1 MTRFLRRYGILLLS
15 LAALFCSGLLIGR
28 ITAPAATERTAAA
41 APTAH
46 ATESWLESA
55 GRSLKRDLQL
65 SPAQETALQGELEV
79 TSVALRDDQ
88 ERALF
93 QMHLRLLVLHDSMA
107 RSGALNPDQT
117 RKLADSRSKLKRLI
131 IAKFP
136 DMVRSN
142 PKFAEGS

>member
-1 MTRFLRRYGILLLS
+1 MTRLLHRYGILILS
-15 LAALFCSGLLIGR
+15 LAALFGSGLTIGR
-28 ITAPAATERTAAA
+28 ITAPAATSRAAAA

-55 GRSLKRDLQL
+55 SRSLKRDLQL
-65 SPAQETALQGELEV
+65 SPAQETALQDELEA
-79 TSVALRDDQ
+79 TSVALREDQ

-107 RSGALNPDQT
+107 RSVALNPDQT

-131 IAKFP
+131 VAKFP